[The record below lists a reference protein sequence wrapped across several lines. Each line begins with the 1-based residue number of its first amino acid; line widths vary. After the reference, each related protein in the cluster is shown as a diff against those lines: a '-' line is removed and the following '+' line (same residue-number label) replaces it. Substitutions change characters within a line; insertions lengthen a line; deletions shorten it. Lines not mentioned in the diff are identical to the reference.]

1 MSFRNIGFLTLI
13 LALGLVACSPSAT
26 EQPVVEAP
34 NIDDAQL
41 TQEGT
46 TDESVSEGEA
56 SAAADGAVFVLDS
69 ELTEARFII
78 GEILANSPNTVVGVN
93 KLVQG
98 GGVLNFVEPEL
109 SRLDEF
115 LIDSSGF
122 ETDSSMRNRAIRNFI
137 LQSGQFP
144 LISFQPTDI
153 VGIPSAIVVGET
165 VHFEIVGQ
173 LTIREVTQEVTFAG
187 EATMVAEDRVEG
199 LAAATILREDFQL
212 SIPRVPRVAGVDEE
226 FILEIEFV
234 AVSG

>member
-1 MSFRNIGFLTLI
+1 MSIRW
-13 LALGLVACSPSAT
+13 LGLLPVTLAIGLSACSPSAT
-26 EQPVVEAP
+26 QEAETEVP
-34 NIDDAQL
+34 EAAGAEVAQAP
-41 TQEGT
+41 EGNL
-46 TDESVSEGEA
+46 EASGAEGELI
-56 SAAADGAVFVLDS
+56 FVLDP

-122 ETDSSMRNRAIRNFI
+122 DTDSSMRNRAIRNFI

-165 VHFEIVGQ
+165 VPFEIVGQ
-173 LTIREVTQEVTFAG
+173 LRIREVTQEVTFAG

-199 LAAATILREDFQL
+199 LAAATVLREDFQL

-234 AVSG
+234 AVAG